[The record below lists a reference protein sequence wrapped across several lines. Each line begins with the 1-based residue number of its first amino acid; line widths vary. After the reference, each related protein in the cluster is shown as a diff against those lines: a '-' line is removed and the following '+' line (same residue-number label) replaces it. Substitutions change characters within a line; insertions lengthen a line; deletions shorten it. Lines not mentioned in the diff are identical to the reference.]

1 MWRGGYAVLVSIW
14 IQMQRL
20 RLDRRA
26 VTSIEYV
33 LIASLAATV
42 IIDGATNI
50 GNGLGAAF
58 HDIASRL

>member
-1 MWRGGYAVLVSIW
+1 MLVSLW
-14 IQMQRL
+14 AEMQRL
-20 RLDRRA
+20 RQDRRA

-33 LIASLAATV
+33 LIASLVATV

-58 HDIASRL
+58 SDIARGL